1 MCQALEQRSRFVIA
15 TPICDGHDVA
25 AAAITRILRREGA
38 EAIYIG
44 FNKTAYQ
51 IVKAAVEE
59 DASAIA
65 ISTYNGGHVSF
76 LKEVLV
82 EQRAQGIPEVPL
94 FAGGGGT
101 ILESE
106 IGPLERL
113 GVAKVY
119 RPPLDLT
126 EAVHDMIERASKRP
140 QRASDDTSVPEA
152 TRLSRKLTAAESTAV
167 DLQPASP
174 STPRVW
180 GLGGRGGAG
189 KSTLIDELLLRFLRS
204 TTGRIAVV
212 TADPTLGDRL
222 RMLHCYSPRVFLRS
236 VKVGPGESTETKVSP
251 YIQALREWPFDLILV
266 ESVGLGQNEVGVAP
280 LVDASVF
287 CMTPE
292 YGTDVQ
298 LEKEALL
305 GLADVVVMNK
315 RDFPQAEA
323 RGRRVRNF
331 VRNGQTFIMTEAKQF
346 GDAGVTELF
355 NLIASRS
362 GLQTVESGLPTNS
375 YGRSVPVSRR
385 GYLGGIVD
393 AHEAYYQEME
403 REAAG
408 EHADSYDAPYAQL
421 WDTYGFDG
429 SLESGSIE
437 DGVLYRTDGNGP
449 KVPVARQTTTGIWV
463 PVLGLPPRDAEQKQ
477 VVRYLYKQNV
487 PGAFPYTEGAYH
499 HRRTDE
505 DPIRMFAGLGAP
517 ETTNERFH
525 LLADGHGAPRLSTA
539 FDSLT
544 LYGRDS
550 DEPGAIAK
558 VGEGGVA
565 VDTVEDM
572 ERLYAGFDLDQ
583 TSVSLTMN
591 GPAPTILAMYLVAAK
606 RRGFD
611 FRKLRGTIQTDILKE
626 VQAQNEA
633 LFPIEPSLRLIGDMI
648 DYTMREA
655 PSWYPISISGYHIGE
670 AGANAI
676 QELAFTLANGFT
688 YVEALKARGASIDE
702 FARRFSFFFT
712 SGSELEF
719 NVLGRVARRVWAV
732 GMRRYYGVEGPAA
745 ALKFHSQ
752 TSGRSLQ
759 DMEPLH
765 NLTRVALQAE
775 HALHNNTNSLHTNS
789 YKETYTTP
797 QQDDVLLA
805 IGSQQIPLT
814 ESGDFRFTENL
825 NQGAFGLSYLEDE
838 VERAV
843 HRVFREIDEQGGVL
857 AGVENEYF
865 RTSIQE
871 EVQREREAIRAG
883 QRRVVGVNYLRSPDA
898 NPARGELVHIP
909 MREKRSQVAR
919 TKRFKREHA
928 KDAKLALARLQTAAL
943 SDTANVFEELL
954 RTVEVATIGQ
964 VTDALWEVWGQFR
977 PSM

>member
-1 MCQALEQRSRFVIA
+1 
-15 TPICDGHDVA
+15 VA

>member
-1 MCQALEQRSRFVIA
+1 MDRQPRFVIA
-15 TPICDGHDVA
+15 TPIADGHDVA

-38 EAIYIG
+38 DAVYIG

-65 ISTYNGGHVSF
+65 ISTYNGGHMSF
-76 LKEVLV
+76 LKEVLA
-82 EQRAQGIPEVPL
+82 EQRKQGIPEIPL

-106 IGPLERL
+106 VAPLLQL

-126 EAVHDMIERASKRP
+126 EAVRDMIARASAPTTRP
-140 QRASDDTSVPEA
+140 DDTPPEA
-152 TRLSRKLTAAESTAV
+152 VRLSRQLTS
-167 DLQPASP
+167 ASSAP
-174 STPRVW
+174 STPPSPANPRVW
-180 GLGGRGGAG
+180 GIGGRGGAG
-189 KSTLIDELLLRFLRS
+189 KSTLIDELLLRFLTS
-204 TTGRIAVV
+204 TDARVAVL

-236 VKVGPGESTETKVSP
+236 IKVGPGESTESKVGP
-251 YIQALREWPFDLILV
+251 NVQALREWPFDVIIV

-280 LVDASVF
+280 IVDASIF

-305 GLADVVVMNK
+305 AIADIVVMNK

-323 RGRRVRNF
+323 RGRRVRNYL
-331 VRNGQTFIMTEAKQF
+331 NNQTFVMTEAKQF
-346 GDAGVTELF
+346 GDPGVTELF
-355 NLIASRS
+355 NLIATRS
-362 GLQTVESGLPTNS
+362 GVPTSKHTLPANLHGQPIPTS
-375 YGRSVPVSRR
+375 HR
-385 GYLGGIVD
+385 GYLGAIVD
-393 AHEAYYQEME
+393 AHEAYYADME
-403 REAAG
+403 REAT
-408 EHADSYDAPYAQL
+408 ADDTAYRERYDAL
-421 WDTYGFDG
+421 WATYGFDG
-429 SLESGSIE
+429 SLDSGTQ
-437 DGVLYRTDGNGP
+437 DAGVLYRSTDAGDN
-449 KVPVARQTTTGIWV
+449 VPVARRTTTGIWV
-463 PVLGLPPRDAEQKQ
+463 PVIGLPPRDADHKQ
-477 VVRYLYKQNV
+477 IVRYLYKQNV
-487 PGAFPYTEGAYH
+487 PGSFPYTEGAYR

-505 DPIRMFAGLGAP
+505 DPIRMFAGLGMP

-525 LLADGHGAPRLSTA
+525 MLADGHGSPRLSTA

-550 DEPGAIAK
+550 DEAGTIAK

-565 VDTVEDM
+565 VDTAEDM
-572 ERLYAGFDLDQ
+572 ERLYAGFDLEK
-583 TSVSLTMN
+583 TSVSLTIN
-591 GPAPTILAMYLVAAK
+591 GPAPTLLAMYLVAAK

-611 FRKLRGTIQTDILKE
+611 WRKLRGTIQTDILKE

-633 LFPIEPSLRLIGDMI
+633 QFPIEPSLRLIGDMVEF
-648 DYTMREA
+648 TMRET

-688 YVEALKARGASIDE
+688 YIETLHSRGLPIDE

-712 SGSELEF
+712 SGSEIEF
-719 NVLGRVARRVWAV
+719 NVLGRVARRIWAV
-732 GMRRYYGVEGPAA
+732 GMRQHYGVEGPSA
-745 ALKFHSQ
+745 ALRFHSQ

-805 IGSQQIPLT
+805 IGSQQIPLV

-825 NQGAFGLSYLEDE
+825 NQGGFGLSFLEDE

-843 HRVFREIDEQGGVL
+843 HRIFREMDEQGGVL
-857 AGVENEYF
+857 AAIENEYF

-871 EVQREREAIRAG
+871 EVQREHRAIREG
-883 QRRVVGVNYLRSPDA
+883 QRRVVGLNYLSSPNAD
-898 NPARGELVHIP
+898 PARGELVHIP
-909 MREKRSQVAR
+909 MRDKRGQVAR

-928 KDAKLALARLQTAAL
+928 KDAKAALARLQAVAL
-943 SDTANVFEELL
+943 SENANVFEELL
-954 RTVEVATIGQ
+954 RTVEVATVGQ
-964 VTDALWEVWGQFR
+964 ITDALWQVWGRFR
-977 PSM
+977 ASM

>member
-1 MCQALEQRSRFVIA
+1 MEQRSRFVIA
-15 TPICDGHDVA
+15 TPLCDGHDVA

-38 EAIYIG
+38 EAVYIG

-65 ISTYNGGHVSF
+65 ISTYNGGHMSF
-76 LKEVLV
+76 LKEVLT
-82 EQRAQGIPEVPL
+82 EQRRQGIPAVPL

-101 ILESE
+101 ILENE
-106 IGPLERL
+106 VIPLERM

-119 RPPLDLT
+119 RPPLHLT
-126 EAVHDMIERASKRP
+126 EAIRDMIARASGRP
-140 QRASDDTSVPEA
+140 RP
-152 TRLSRKLTAAESTAV
+152 V
-167 DLQPASP
+167 DGPASP
-174 STPRVW
+174 DAVRLARRLTEAKRTSSAPASPALVSPRVW
-180 GLGGRGGAG
+180 GVGGRGGAG

-204 TTGRIAVV
+204 TTARIAVLA
-212 TADPTLGDRL
+212 ADPTLGDRL

-236 VKVGPGESTETKVSP
+236 VKVGPGESTEDTVGP
-251 YIQALREWPFDLILV
+251 LIQQLREWPFDIVLV
-266 ESVGLGQNEVGVAP
+266 ESVGLGQNELGVAP
-280 LVDASVF
+280 MVDASIF

-305 GLADVVVMNK
+305 AQAAVVVMNK

-323 RGRRVRNF
+323 RGRRVRNYLRSEQSF
-331 VRNGQTFIMTEAKQF
+331 FMSEAKQF
-346 GDAGVTELF
+346 GDPGVTDLF
-355 NLIASRS
+355 NFIASRS
-362 GLQTVESGLPTNS
+362 GLATTQAALPAS
-375 YGRSVPVSRR
+375 QYGHPIPTSHR

-393 AHEAYYQEME
+393 THEAYYEEME
-403 REAAG
+403 GEAGSHDAAS
-408 EHADSYDAPYAQL
+408 ENYQDSFDDL
-421 WDTYGFDG
+421 WATHGFDG
-429 SLESGSIE
+429 TLESGSVG
-437 DGVLYRTDGNGP
+437 DGVLYRSET
-449 KVPVARQTTTGIWV
+449 PVARQTTTGIWV
-463 PVLGLPPRDAEQKQ
+463 PVIGLPPRDADHKQ
-477 VVRYLYKQNV
+477 IVRYLYKQNV
-487 PGAFPYTEGAYH
+487 PGSFPYTEGAYL
-499 HRRTDE
+499 HRRADE
-505 DPIRMFAGLGAP
+505 DPIRMFAGLGLP

-525 LLADGHGAPRLSTA
+525 LLAKGHGSPRLSTA
-539 FDSLT
+539 FDSLS

-550 DEPGAIAK
+550 DETGAIAK

-565 VDTVEDM
+565 VDTAEDM
-572 ERLYAGFDLDQ
+572 ERLYAGFDLEK

-611 FRKLRGTIQTDILKE
+611 WPKLRGTIQTDILKE

-648 DYTMREA
+648 AYTMREV

-670 AGANAI
+670 AGANAV

-688 YVEALKARGASIDE
+688 YVEALNARGIPIED

-719 NVLGRVARRVWAV
+719 NVFGRVARRIWAV
-732 GMRRYYGVEGPAA
+732 GMRRYYGVQGLGA
-745 ALKFHSQ
+745 ALRFHSQ

-765 NLTRVALQAE
+765 NLTRVVLQAE

-797 QQDDVLLA
+797 QEDDVLLA
-805 IGSQQIPLT
+805 IGSQQIPLV

-857 AGVENEYF
+857 SAIENEYF

-871 EVQREREAIRAG
+871 EVQKEYAALRDG
-883 QRRVVGVNYLRSPDA
+883 QRRVVGMNYLRSPDA

-909 MREKRSQVAR
+909 MRDKRAQVAR

-928 KDAKLALARLQTAAL
+928 KETKAALANLQQAAL
-943 SDTANVFEELL
+943 SETANVFEELL
-954 RTVEVATIGQ
+954 RTVEVATVGQ
-964 VTDALWEVWGQFR
+964 VTDALWEVWGRFR

>member
-1 MCQALEQRSRFVIA
+1 MYQALEQRSRFVIA
-15 TPICDGHDVA
+15 TPVCDGHDVA

-38 EAIYIG
+38 EAVYIG

-106 IGPLERL
+106 VGPLERL

-126 EAVHDMIERASKRP
+126 EAVRDMIERAAKRP
-140 QRASDDTSVPEA
+140 PCATDAASSPEA
-152 TRLSRKLTAAESTAV
+152 ARLSRQLTAAENTAI
-167 DLQPASP
+167 DPKPAA

-204 TTGRIAVV
+204 TTGRIAVIA
-212 TADPTLGDRL
+212 ADPTLGDRL

-236 VKVGPGESTETKVSP
+236 VKVGPGESTETKVGP

-280 LVDASVF
+280 LVDASIF

-362 GLQTVESGLPTNS
+362 ELQTVASGLPTNS
-375 YGRSVPVSRR
+375 YGRPVPVSRR
-385 GYLGGIVD
+385 GYLGAIVD

-408 EHADSYDAPYAQL
+408 DDADSYNVTYAQL

-429 SLESGSIE
+429 SLEPGSIE
-437 DGVLYRTDGNGP
+437 DGVLYRTDGGGP

-487 PGAFPYTEGAYH
+487 PGAFPYTEGAYR

-525 LLADGHGAPRLSTA
+525 MLADGHGAPRLSTA

-572 ERLYAGFDLDQ
+572 ERLYAGFDLHQ

-898 NPARGELVHIP
+898 DPARGKIVHIP

-928 KDAKLALARLQTAAL
+928 KDAKLALARLQAAAL

-954 RTVEVATIGQ
+954 HTVEVATIGQ
-964 VTDALWEVWGQFR
+964 VTDALWEVWGRFR